1 MKTWEWDQ
9 VDGELSQV
17 GVELT
22 WESEAAGNT
31 GEGGGNEMVKI
42 TIGWGGELE
51 GSEADIVKSLVIK
64 SETLISILN
73 KLMDRKGTVIWL
85 HDGIGHLRGRNDGVC
100 RHNSVRVFLS
110 DLGD

>member
-1 MKTWEWDQ
+1 
-9 VDGELSQV
+9 
-17 GVELT
+17 
-22 WESEAAGNT
+22 
-31 GEGGGNEMVKI
+31 MVKI
-42 TIGWGGELE
+42 TICWGGELK
-51 GSEADIVKSLVIK
+51 GSEADIVKSLVIE